1 MSPAPTSTSEI
12 LMQTKFLL
20 SGASLALVLSLAPGA
35 IAAKPDPKPAP
46 AASALTIEAKPAI
59 VVFSGATALSGRL
72 GGGQADGVTVRLE
85 QDTTRPYGDSYTA
98 SGNTVKTANNGRYA
112 FAVKP
117 LANTQYRVVAQASPP
132 VTSAATLVR
141 VRIRVGLTLSD
152 TTPARASLVTFS
164 GSASSAHDGRTAY
177 IQRRSPTGRF
187 VTVART
193 TLRDAG
199 DAKST
204 YSGRVRVS
212 RDAVYRV
219 KVLGDLDHI
228 NGFSRMRSL
237 AVHG

>member
-1 MSPAPTSTSEI
+1 MSPAPTSTI
-12 LMQTKFLL
+12 GVHMQSKFLL
-20 SGASLALVLSLAPGA
+20 SGASLALALSVAPGA
-35 IAAKPDPKPAP
+35 IAAKPPTAKPVP
-46 AASALTIEAKPAI
+46 ASALTIEAKPALI
-59 VVFSGATALSGRL
+59 VFSGATSLSGRL
-72 GGGQADGVTVRLE
+72 GGGQADGVSVRLE

-98 SGNTVKTANNGRYA
+98 SGNTVKTASNGRYA

-117 LANTQYRVVAQASPP
+117 LMNTQYRVVAQASPP

-152 TTPARASLVTFS
+152 TTPMRGSLVRFS

-177 IQRRSPTGRF
+177 IQRRSSTGRF
-187 VTVART
+187 VTVGRT

-199 DAKST
+199 DARST
-204 YSGRVRVS
+204 YGGRVRVS
-212 RDAVYRV
+212 RDGVYRV
-219 KVLGDLDHI
+219 KILGDLDHI